1 MRAND
6 LSTQPAGGTTFGRRF
21 QAWVSIICLMS
32 QFSLTTHMLLVEHVK
47 CAEHGEWVHST
58 EHHQNEVAQSHAAH
72 LASAEERAVL
82 FTGAEADHQHDDCV
96 LCSERSRLATPSTV
110 CHLLPRSAEPVHKL
124 SVSGERAPFVDS
136 RVVYDFA
143 PKTSPPV

>member
-6 LSTQPAGGTTFGRRF
+6 LTTQGACGTAFGRRF

-47 CAEHGEWVHST
+47 CAEHGEWVHSS
-58 EHHQNEVAQSHAAH
+58 EHPQNQLAQSHVAH
-72 LASAEERAVL
+72 LASAEESRVL
-82 FTGAEADHQHDDCV
+82 FAGSEANHEHDDCV
-96 LCSERSRLATPSTV
+96 LCSERSRLATFATV
-110 CHLLPRSAEPVHKL
+110 CHLLPRTSEQVQKL
-124 SVSGERAPFVDS
+124 SGERAPFMDS
-136 RVVYDFA
+136 RAVYDFA